1 MTRHRPLGPSPDQP
15 AVSAAD
21 PAGSNA
27 EARMRRAL
35 GLDSRAAS
43 PRAAPAR
50 ATDAAAPTRHRHR
63 FVSDGEVPV
72 VMMNPRTEQPSAPRA
87 DAAAMQSERDARQ
100 RAEQALAGA
109 QATIRELQGKLA
121 QAQTT
126 LAHVTLARD
135 EAVAALHQAQEQAA
149 ASRAAAPPPEPD
161 AAPILRRR
169 GRPPKPRAEK
179 PPAKPRARTQKPV
192 KWWVKGWRSALVE

>member
-1 MTRHRPLGPSPDQP
+1 MTRHRPLGPAPDQP
-15 AVSAAD
+15 AVPATD
-21 PAGSNA
+21 PAGPNA

-35 GLDSRAAS
+35 GLDSRSAS

-50 ATDAAAPTRHRHR
+50 TTDAAAPTRHRHR

-72 VMMNPRTEQPSAPRA
+72 VMVSSRGDQPPPPRA
-87 DAAAMQSERDARQ
+87 DPAAMQGERDARH

-109 QATIRELQGKLA
+109 QATIRELHGKLA

-126 LAHVTLARD
+126 IAHLTLARD
-135 EAVAALHQAQEQAA
+135 EAVAALQQAQEQAA
-149 ASRAAAPPPEPD
+149 TARAVGPEVAPMV
-161 AAPILRRR
+161 RRR
-169 GRPPKPRAEK
+169 GRPPKAHGEKAPAQPRE
-179 PPAKPRARTQKPV
+179 RTQKPV